1 MAYKNVGKA
10 VPRLKVEDKVNG
22 KMRDAADI
30 ERLVELTE
38 KILRSPFPHEHDIKD
53 DESKTL
59 KLPGVRA
66 VISGTDIGPVFVG
79 LRMKDMPL
87 LATDRV
93 RYAGE
98 PVAAVA
104 ADNDEIAEE
113 ALSLIDVQY
122 QELPFVTDPI
132 EAIGP
137 DAPVLHDNPAAY
149 KNAPERDVE
158 FPNVQS
164 YGKWTNGDIEAG
176 FKNAARIF
184 EHTFRTPLGFHGY
197 IEPHACTVQI
207 NDDGRV
213 EIWASNKAPF
223 TLRSRF
229 ARDLGLDEAKIKV
242 HILPVG
248 GDFGGKTSVVE
259 APVCYF
265 LAQRTGKPVRMVL
278 DYTEEL
284 TAISHRHPAVIT
296 LRTGVDA
303 EGKLCALHA
312 RAVFSGGGYAALKAN
327 AEVTVQGPRR
337 VASYYKIPAIQ
348 VETLCAYTNQ
358 VPCSQTRTPGSP
370 QTTFAMESQIDIIA
384 RELGMDPVEFRRKNL
399 LRDGDATPFGQKLK
413 GIVVRETLDKALDV
427 AGSKK
432 PKGKN
437 TGRGVAV
444 YERPSGAGKSGA
456 AITVE
461 TDGRV
466 NVHLGVPDVG
476 PGIHTVVQQIVSE
489 VLDVPMER
497 VNVRV
502 EDTDSS
508 PFDSG
513 TGGSKSTNSVGT
525 AAYQAVSEIKDKIVA
540 GAAVRLG
547 CKPEDVQ
554 AANGRFALPGQ
565 KPMQFAELMRLAVE
579 QNHGAIT
586 HLSVYEPS
594 RAAITSFAAQV
605 AEVEVDSGTGQV
617 KVKKLTTVH
626 DSGTVLNHLSYQGQV
641 DGGVVTGLGFAL
653 MEDNSLIDGKMATA
667 NLGEFKMAT
676 IADVPKLTTVLLQDA
691 TGPTPY
697 QGKAIAASPNVPR
710 SAAIANAI
718 RDVVGVCFYDLP
730 LTSEEMYGALHNRY
744 SRPIDNPFSPRSAT
758 M

>member
-1 MAYKNVGKA
+1 MAYKFVGKA
-10 VPRLKVEDKVNG
+10 VPRLEGAEKVSG
-22 KMRDAADI
+22 KLRYAADFEI
-30 ERLVELTE
+30 PGSLCA
-38 KILRSPFPHEHDIKD
+38 KILRTSLPHARIVKIDK
-53 DESKTL
+53 SKAEQ
-59 KLPGVRA
+59 LPGVRA
-66 VISGTDIGPVFVG
+66 IITGADIPAVMVG

-87 LATDRV
+87 LATERV
-93 RYAGE
+93 RYVGE

-104 ADNDEIAEE
+104 ADSAEIAEE
-113 ALSLIDVQY
+113 AMNLIDIQY
-122 QELPFVTDPI
+122 EALPYVTNPV
-132 EAIGP
+132 EAIRPG
-137 DAPVLHDNPAAY
+137 APVLHDNPGAY
-149 KNAPERDVE
+149 KNAPERATE
-158 FPNVQS
+158 LPNIQS
-164 YGKWTNGDIEAG
+164 YGHWSNGDVDAG
-176 FKNAARIF
+176 FKKAARVF

-197 IEPHACTVQI
+197 IEPHACTVQVQSNGQI
-207 NDDGRV
+207 

-223 TLRSRF
+223 TLRDRF
-229 ARDLGLDEAKIKV
+229 ARDLGLDPTKVKV

-265 LAQRTGKPVRMVL
+265 LAQRTGKPVKMIL
-278 DYTEEL
+278 DYSEEL

-296 LRTGVDA
+296 LRTGVDSD
-303 EGKLCALHA
+303 GKLCALHA
-312 RAVFSGGGYAALKAN
+312 RAIFSGGGYAALKAN

-337 VASYYKIPAIQ
+337 VASYYRIPAIQ
-348 VETLCAYTNQ
+348 VETICAYTNQ
-358 VPCSQTRTPGSP
+358 VPCTQTRTPGSP

-384 RELGMDPVEFRRKNL
+384 RELGMNPVEFRMKNL
-399 LRDGDATPFGQKLK
+399 LDDGDATPFGQKLK
-413 GIVVRETLDKALDV
+413 GIVVKDILKKALDTS
-427 AGSKK
+427 GWKK

-437 TGRGVAV
+437 VGRGVAV

-456 AITVE
+456 AITIE
-461 TDGRV
+461 PDGRV

-489 VLDVPMER
+489 VLDIPMVR
-497 VNVRV
+497 VSVRV
-502 EDTDSS
+502 EDTDKS

-525 AAYQAVSEIKDKIVA
+525 AAYQAVAEIKDKIVA
-540 GAAVRLG
+540 TAAVRLG
-547 CKPEDVQ
+547 CKPEDLRGV
-554 AANGRFALPGQ
+554 NGRFTIPGQ
-565 KPMQFAELMRLAVE
+565 KPVQFADLMRLAVE
-579 QNHGAIT
+579 ENHGAIT

-626 DSGTVLNHLSYQGQV
+626 DSGTVLNHLSYQGQI

-676 IADVPKLTTVLLQDA
+676 IADVPKLTTVLMQDA

-697 QGKAIAASPNVPR
+697 QGKAIAEIPNVPTA
-710 SAAIANAI
+710 AAIANAI
-718 RDVVGVCFYDLP
+718 EDAVGVRLHNLP
-730 LTSEEMYGALHNRY
+730 LTSEKVYAALNGKV
-744 SRPIDNPFSPRSAT
+744 II
-758 M
+758 

>member
-1 MAYKNVGKA
+1 MTYKFVGKA
-10 VPRLKVEDKVNG
+10 VTRLEGAEKVSG
-22 KMRDAADI
+22 KLRYAADFEI
-30 ERLVELTE
+30 PGSLCA
-38 KILRSPFPHEHDIKD
+38 KILRTSLPHARIVKIDK
-53 DESKTL
+53 SKAEQ
-59 KLPGVRA
+59 LPGVRA
-66 VISGTDIGPVFVG
+66 IITGADIPAVMVG

-87 LATDRV
+87 LATERV
-93 RYAGE
+93 RYVGE

-104 ADNDEIAEE
+104 ADSAEIAEE
-113 ALSLIDVQY
+113 AMNLIDVQY
-122 QELPFVTDPI
+122 EALPYVTDPV
-132 EAIGP
+132 ERYGP
-137 DAPVLHDNPAAY
+137 ARRCCTIIPARIKTLRALDGCQHSILRSLEQWRRRRRIQ
-149 KNAPERDVE
+149 K
-158 FPNVQS
+158 
-164 YGKWTNGDIEAG
+164 
-176 FKNAARIF
+176 AARVF

-197 IEPHACTVQI
+197 IEPHACTVQVH
-207 NDDGRV
+207 DDGQI

-223 TLRSRF
+223 TLRDRF
-229 ARDLGLDEAKIKV
+229 ARDLGLDPAKVKV

-265 LAQRTGKPVRMVL
+265 LARRTGKPVKMVL

-296 LRTGVDA
+296 LRTGVDDD
-303 EGKLCALHA
+303 GKLCALHA
-312 RAVFSGGGYAALKAN
+312 RAIFSGGGYAALKAN

-337 VASYYKIPAIQ
+337 VASYYRIPAIQ
-348 VETLCAYTNQ
+348 VETICAYTNQ
-358 VPCSQTRTPGSP
+358 VPCTQTRTPGSP

-384 RELGMDPVEFRRKNL
+384 RELGADPVEFRMKNL
-399 LRDGDATPFGQKLK
+399 LDDGDATPFGQKLK
-413 GIVVRETLDKALDV
+413 GIVVKDILKKALDTS
-427 AGSKK
+427 GWKK

-437 TGRGVAV
+437 VGRGVAV

-456 AITVE
+456 AITIE
-461 TDGRV
+461 PDGRV

-489 VLDVPMER
+489 VLDIPMVR
-497 VNVRV
+497 VSVRV
-502 EDTDSS
+502 EDTDKS

-525 AAYQAVSEIKDKIVA
+525 AAYQAVVEIKDKIVA
-540 GAAVRLG
+540 TAAVRLG
-547 CKPEDVQ
+547 CKPEDLRGV
-554 AANGRFALPGQ
+554 NGGFTVPGQ
-565 KPMQFAELMRLAVE
+565 KPVQFADLMRLAVE
-579 QNHGAIT
+579 ENHGAIT

-626 DSGTVLNHLSYQGQV
+626 DSGTVLNHLSYQGQI

-676 IADVPKLTTVLLQDA
+676 IADVPKLTTVLMQDA

-697 QGKAIAASPNVPR
+697 QGKAIAEIPNVPTA
-710 SAAIANAI
+710 AAIANAI
-718 RDVVGVCFYDLP
+718 EDAVGVRLHNLP
-730 LTSEEMYGALHNRY
+730 LTSEKVYAALNGKV
-744 SRPIDNPFSPRSAT
+744 II
-758 M
+758 

>member
-1 MAYKNVGKA
+1 MAYKNLNKA
-10 VPRLKVEDKVNG
+10 VPRIEGADKVSGN
-22 KMRDAADI
+22 MRYAADI
-30 ERLVELTE
+30 PFPAALSA
-38 KILRSPFPHEHDIKD
+38 KILRTSLPHARILGIDT
-53 DESKTL
+53 SKAL

-66 VISGTDIGPVFVG
+66 IITGADVAGVMVG

-87 LATDRV
+87 LAQDRV
-93 RYAGE
+93 RYVGE
-98 PVAAVA
+98 PVAAVS
-104 ADNDEIAEE
+104 ADNDAIAEE
-113 ALSLIDVQY
+113 ALNLIDVRY
-122 QELPFVTDPI
+122 EELPFVTDPL
-132 EAIGP
+132 EAISPG
-137 DAPVLHDNPAAY
+137 APVLHDNPTGY
-149 KNAPERDVE
+149 KNAPERE
-158 FPNVQS
+158 IELPNVQS
-164 YGKWTNGDIEAG
+164 YGKWTNGDLEAG
-176 FKNAARIF
+176 FQKATRVF

-229 ARDLGLDEAKIKV
+229 ARDLGLDEVNVKV

-259 APVCYF
+259 SPVCYF
-265 LAQRTGKPVRMVL
+265 LAKKTGKPVRMVL

-296 LRTGVDA
+296 LRTGVDGD
-303 EGKLCALHA
+303 GKLCAMQV

-337 VASYYKIPAIQ
+337 AASYYRIPAIQ
-348 VETLCAYTNQ
+348 VETLCVYTNQ
-358 VPCSQTRTPGSP
+358 VPCTQTRTPGSP
-370 QTTFAMESQIDIIA
+370 QTTFAVESHMDIIA
-384 RELGMDPVEFRRKNL
+384 RELGMEPVAFRMKNL
-399 LRDGDATPFGQKLK
+399 IDDGEATPFGQKLK
-413 GIVVRETLDKALDV
+413 GIVVKETLKKALDT
-427 AGSKK
+427 AGWKK
-432 PKGKN
+432 PKAKN
-437 TGRGVAV
+437 IGRGVAV

-456 AITVE
+456 AITIE
-461 TDGRV
+461 ANGGV

-489 VLDVPMER
+489 VLDVPMAR
-497 VNVRV
+497 VNIRV
-502 EDTDSS
+502 ENTDSS

-525 AAYQAVSEIKDKIVA
+525 AAYQAVSEIKEKLITL
-540 GAAVRLG
+540 AAARLG
-547 CKPEDVQ
+547 CKPEDLQ
-554 AANGRFALPGQ
+554 LLNGRYAAPGH
-565 KPMQFAELMRLAVE
+565 KPISFTELMDLAVE
-579 QNHGAIT
+579 QNHGALT
-586 HLSVYEPS
+586 HLSIYEPS

-605 AEVEVDSGTGQV
+605 AEVEVDPGTGQV

-653 MEDNSLIDGKMATA
+653 MEDNSLIDGRMATA

-676 IADVPKLTTVLLQDA
+676 CADVPKLTTVLMQDA

-697 QGKAIAASPNVPR
+697 QGKAIAEIPNVPTA
-710 SAAIANAI
+710 AAIANAI
-718 RDVVGVCFYDLP
+718 HDAVGVRLFDLP
-730 LTSEEMYGALHNRY
+730 LTSEKIYGALHNK
-744 SRPIDNPFSPRSAT
+744 
-758 M
+758 